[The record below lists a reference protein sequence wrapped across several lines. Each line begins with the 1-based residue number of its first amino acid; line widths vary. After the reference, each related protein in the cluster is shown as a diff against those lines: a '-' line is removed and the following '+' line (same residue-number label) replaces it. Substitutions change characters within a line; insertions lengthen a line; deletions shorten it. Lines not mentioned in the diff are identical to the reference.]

1 MSLLT
6 TSKDAS
12 ALGEASSEL
21 ACCKKGWAKASSMD
35 IRFFGSLLSNWE
47 EDSDRDKEKD
57 KSGVREADRDRD
69 KEKDRS
75 GVRDGD
81 RDRDKE
87 KDGSGVRDGD
97 RDRDKKD
104 RSGVRDGDRD
114 RDKENDGSGVRD
126 GGERERDNGGA
137 TRYTWYYEVE
147 YYEVGGMK
155 V

>member
-87 KDGSGVRDGD
+87 KDGSGVREA
-97 RDRDKKD
+97 
-104 RSGVRDGDRD
+104 DRD
-114 RDKENDGSGVRD
+114 RDKEKDGGGVRD
-126 GGERERDNGGA
+126 WGEREWDSGGA
-137 TRYTWYYEVE
+137 TRYTWFYEVE
-147 YYEVGGMK
+147 GIK
-155 V
+155 VQGLEDREIR

>member
-47 EDSDRDKEKD
+47 EDRD
-57 KSGVREADRDRD
+57 SD

>member
-47 EDSDRDKEKD
+47 EDRDSDKE
-57 KSGVREADRDRD
+57 
-69 KEKDRS
+69 
-75 GVRDGD
+75 
-81 RDRDKE
+81 
-87 KDGSGVRDGD
+87 
-97 RDRDKKD
+97 KD

>member
-47 EDSDRDKEKD
+47 ED
-57 KSGVREADRDRD
+57 
-69 KEKDRS
+69 
-75 GVRDGD
+75 
-81 RDRDKE
+81 
-87 KDGSGVRDGD
+87 
-97 RDRDKKD
+97 
-104 RSGVRDGDRD
+104 RD

>member
-57 KSGVREADRDRD
+57 RSGVREADRDRD
-69 KEKDRS
+69 KE
-75 GVRDGD
+75 
-81 RDRDKE
+81 
-87 KDGSGVRDGD
+87 
-97 RDRDKKD
+97 KD

>member
-75 GVRDGD
+75 GVREAD

-87 KDGSGVRDGD
+87 KDGSGI
-97 RDRDKKD
+97 
-104 RSGVRDGDRD
+104 RDGDRD